1 MTDRSVKKLTDPKAL
16 RALAHPVRLALV
28 GQLRVH
34 GQLTATQA
42 AELLGESSASC
53 SFHLRQL
60 AKYGLVEEAGGGQ
73 GRERPWRAT
82 TMFTSWPEVADDPK
96 VEAAVGLLRGVITE
110 RYLEGLARW
119 YDAMPDEPPE
129 WQEAADFGDTMLYVT
144 AEELADLT
152 RRTRELADGY
162 LDRQARPELRPPGSR
177 LVSVLHIAHPVVER
191 TAQPP
196 QQHDATA
203 THSAET

>member
-82 TMFTSWPEVADDPK
+82 AMFTSWPEVADDPK
-96 VEAAVGLLRGVITE
+96 VEAAVGMLRGVITE
-110 RYLEGLARW
+110 RYLEGLASW
-119 YDAMPDEPPE
+119 YEVMPDEPPE
-129 WQEAADFGDTMLYVT
+129 WQEAADFGDTFLYVT
-144 AEELADLT
+144 AEELADLS
-152 RRTRELADGY
+152 RRTRDLADAY

-177 LVSVLHIAHPVVER
+177 LVSMLHIAYPVVQR
-191 TAQPP
+191 TAQPS
-196 QQHDATA
+196 QQHDETA

>member
-1 MTDRSVKKLTDPKAL
+1 MTHRSVNKLTDPKAL

-82 TMFTSWPEVADDPK
+82 AMFTSWPEVADDPK
-96 VEAAVGLLRGVITE
+96 VEAAVGMLRGVITE
-110 RYLEGLARW
+110 RYLDGLARW

-129 WQEAADFGDTMLYVT
+129 WQEAADFGDTILYVT

-152 RRTRELADGY
+152 RRTREIADGY
-162 LDRQARPELRPPGSR
+162 LDRQTRPELRPPGSR

-196 QQHDATA
+196 QQHGATA
-203 THSAET
+203 IQSAET